1 MAKILDPHEKH
12 EWSSEDYVSRWA
24 TRQDTREGE
33 RQEAFQRLAETIPYG
48 KDAPIR
54 ILDIGAGYGGL
65 TQFLLQHFPNA
76 TGVCHD
82 GSEEMAELGQ
92 ERMTQFKGRVSYV
105 LSDFSRQGWSK
116 NIGEQFEA
124 AVSSIAI
131 HNVREPEIIQ
141 SIYKEIYALVK
152 PGGCFLNF
160 DRTVPSLENLLTW
173 VKDAGFKD
181 VKCFYEQ
188 EDKKRGLFGGFR
200 R

>member
-24 TRQDTREGE
+24 TRQDTRELE
-33 RQEAFQRLAETIPYG
+33 REAAFQQLAETIPYD
-48 KDAPIR
+48 KNARIR
-54 ILDIGAGYGGL
+54 ILDVGAGYGGL

-76 TGVCHD
+76 TAVCHD

-92 ERMTQFKGRVSYV
+92 ERMTQLKGRVGYV

-124 AVSSIAI
+124 VVSSIAI

-141 SIYKEIYALVK
+141 SIYKEIYPLVK
-152 PGGCFLNF
+152 TGGCFLNF
-160 DRTVPSLENLLTW
+160 DRTVPALEDLLAW
-173 VKDAGFKD
+173 VTQAGFKD
-181 VKCFYEQ
+181 AKCFYKQ
-188 EDKKRGLFGGFR
+188 EDKKRAVFGGFKR
-200 R
+200 